1 MLMPKLFKHVNCT
14 TNVISAFDK
23 PCIPLKT
30 CMKIFLMS
38 GNGHDKNVWE
48 WSHFLGV
55 GMEFQAMEWSFLFMN
70 GLHHYRYAS

>member
-1 MLMPKLFKHVNCT
+1 MLMPKLFKHVNCP

-30 CMKIFLMS
+30 SMKILFTS
-38 GNGHDKNVWE
+38 RNGHDKNVWE

-55 GMEFQAMEWSFLFMN
+55 GMEFQAKEWSPSL
-70 GLHHYRYAS
+70 